1 MKTETQ
7 EDTLKEELQANITED
22 ITDTNIA
29 NMRKRSFSTHYPK
42 KNFLMLDNERPIKSL
57 FSLESSLRPAT
68 SKYHAS
74 ESRTQDTTRY

>member
-22 ITDTNIA
+22 ITDT

-42 KNFLMLDNERPIKSL
+42 KNFLMLDNERPIKSF